1 MTSTER
7 SNFKDALSGLR
18 KFLAT
23 EGPFKMMD
31 NAFIFNSEALFILKI
46 FECLSR
52 LFGHALKS
60 LD

>member
-18 KFLAT
+18 KFLAA

-46 FECLSR
+46 FECLS
-52 LFGHALKS
+52 
-60 LD
+60 